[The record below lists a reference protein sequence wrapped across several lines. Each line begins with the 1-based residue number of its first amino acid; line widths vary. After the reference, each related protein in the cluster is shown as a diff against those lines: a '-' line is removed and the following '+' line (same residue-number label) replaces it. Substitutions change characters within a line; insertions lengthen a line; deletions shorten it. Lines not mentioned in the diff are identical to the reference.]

1 MKQMNVNSKYPCFVV
16 LGVFALGLVY
26 FVLSDGIQYNT
37 IHTPSPLSDIQE
49 DWNIMNDSDVLRAA
63 IIDIH
68 NTNYKVKEDDVCVK
82 TLPDCIII
90 GVGKSGTRELI
101 DFMSIHP
108 NIVSKSNPYQI
119 RGGLQPSNSDYSRVI
134 NQMPCKYSDQIS
146 TIKADTYLQKSERPA
161 EIFAMNP
168 RVKLIAIVREPASR
182 LISDLT
188 MLTDERKT
196 KQKDK
201 YISNSKDMKKRIEYL
216 VNTPYKKLTLQVY
229 KSIYD
234 DGLERY
240 MKVFNK
246 DQILVIESNELKY
259 TPVEVLK
266 RVEQFLGIKSFFSN
280 EYFVFNTLKGFY
292 CIRKPYACTKTMH
305 CYSSTR
311 GHSKQMHVDKKDLES
326 LKEYFRPRTERF
338 FKILGRRFDWLN

>member
-1 MKQMNVNSKYPCFVV
+1 MNWNKIYLCFVV
-16 LGVFALGLVY
+16 LGFFSLGIVY
-26 FVLSDGIQYNT
+26 LVLSGGIQYNT
-37 IHTPSPLSDIQE
+37 LYESPQTSDALK
-49 DWNIMNDSDVLRAA
+49 DWNIIYNETLLREA
-63 IIDIH
+63 IMDIH
-68 NTNYKVKEDDVCVK
+68 NNNYEVKEEDVCIK

-108 NIVSKSNPYQI
+108 NIVSKSNPYQF
-119 RGGLQPSNSDYSRVI
+119 RGGLQSSNSEYSRVI
-134 NQMPCKYSDQIS
+134 RQMPCRYSDQIN
-146 TIKADTYLQKSERPA
+146 TIKADTYLQQREKPA

-168 RVKLIAIVREPASR
+168 RVKLIAIVREPVSR

-188 MLTDERKT
+188 MLTKERQT
-196 KQKDK
+196 IYKDR

-216 VNTPYKKLTLQVY
+216 VNIPYKELPVQVY

-246 DQILVIESNELKY
+246 NQILVIESNEFKY
-259 TPVEVLK
+259 TPVNVFK
-266 RVEQFLGIKSFFSN
+266 RVEQFLGIRPFFSN
-280 EYFVFNTLKGFY
+280 EHFVFNSQKGFY
-292 CIRKPYACTKTMH
+292 CIRKPDACTKTMV
-305 CYSSTR
+305 CYSSAR
-311 GHSKQMHVDKKDLES
+311 GRSNRMQIDKKDLES

-338 FKILGRRFDWLN
+338 FKLLGRRFDWLN

>member
-1 MKQMNVNSKYPCFVV
+1 MDLNTKYLCFVV
-16 LGVFALGLVY
+16 LGVFCLGIVY
-26 FVLSDGIQYNT
+26 SVLSGGIQYNT
-37 IHTPSPLSDIQE
+37 PHEPPQISDAKRH
-49 DWNIMNDSDVLRAA
+49 WNIINNSAILREVIMN
-63 IIDIH
+63 IH
-68 NTNYKVKEDDVCVK
+68 NIKYEVKEEDVCIK

-119 RGGLQPSNSDYSRVI
+119 RGGLQSDQSEYSNVI
-134 NQMPCKYSDQIS
+134 HQMPCRYSDQIN
-146 TIKADTYLQKSERPA
+146 TIKADAYLQQRDKPA

-168 RVKLIAIVREPASR
+168 KVKLIAIVREPASR

-188 MLTDERKT
+188 MSTKARKT
-196 KQKDK
+196 IHNDR
-201 YISNSKDMKKRIEYL
+201 YISNSKDMKNRIKYL
-216 VNTPYKKLTLQVY
+216 VNIPYKELPVQVY

-246 DQILVIESNELKY
+246 TQILVIESNDFKY
-259 TPVEVLK
+259 TPVKVLK
-266 RVEQFLGIKSFFSN
+266 RVEQFLGIKSFLSD
-280 EYFVFNTLKGFY
+280 EYFVLNTQKGYY
-292 CIRKPYACTKTMH
+292 CIRKPDAYTKTMV
-305 CYSSTR
+305 CYSATR

-326 LKEYFRPRTERF
+326 LKEYFRPHTERF
-338 FKILGRRFDWLN
+338 FKLLGRRFDWLN